1 MVPYRVF
8 WQALGLFLA
17 EYLFVPFEF
26 VWDSFDFL
34 LLELF
39 WKECDS
45 SDEVAVFWS
54 GWSWYVFSSGGKD
67 GFFCIWCSE
76 DDRELCVVDPTSFP
90 INSWLGGCKPR
101 VSQDR
106 LMFSEFC

>member
-26 VWDSFDFL
+26 VWDPFDFF

-39 WKECDS
+39 WKERVS
-45 SDEVAVFWS
+45 SNEVAISWLD
-54 GWSWYVFSSGGKD
+54 WSWYVFSSGGED
-67 GFFCIWCSE
+67 GPFGVWCSE

-90 INSWLGGCKPR
+90 INSRLCGRKPGI
-101 VSQDR
+101 S
-106 LMFSEFC
+106 